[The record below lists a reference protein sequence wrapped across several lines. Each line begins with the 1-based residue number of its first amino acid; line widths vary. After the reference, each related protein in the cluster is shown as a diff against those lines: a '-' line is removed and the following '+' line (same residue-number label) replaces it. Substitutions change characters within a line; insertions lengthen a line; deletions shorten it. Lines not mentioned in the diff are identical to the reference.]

1 MIKME
6 LAKIIISETNE
17 EQIIVLK
24 ETNGSR
30 SFPIVIGIYEAA
42 AIDRKIK
49 NIKTPRPLTHDL
61 IGNIL
66 SGLKCRLQRVVV
78 SDIKNHTFYAKLLV
92 KLNGDPSKEG
102 RPASPA
108 GGSVEIDSRPSD
120 AIVLAI
126 QMNVPIYVAEKVLD
140 DVVGNN
146 PGIV

>member
-102 RPASPA
+102 R
-108 GGSVEIDSRPSD
+108 SVEIDSRPSD